1 MKKIIKF
8 LLMPILSLI
17 SSCCGTKEEII
28 RYLQP
33 DYIKTGGT
41 LYFND
46 ISPILNSTDQEFAS
60 IYQDIHF
67 LPEKYQLISE
77 QKIRDVA
84 FSSSSKKEALEN
96 ALLIKTDNN
105 SEGLH
110 SIGTS
115 STFVLETDL
124 FYIVNVTWDSYFGA
138 DKHGSYEN
146 NVISFK
152 KEYVECNSIDKYT
165 MKIID
170 FTKTQEIIDT
180 FMIGLDDFNID
191 DVFVCSNLVEE
202 NDVYVYTS
210 YTMHASYSFGDC
222 GKDNRLSLLER
233 EWSLDKETGIAD
245 FQINREIRRIY
256 F

>member
-17 SSCCGTKEEII
+17 SSCGNKEQILY
-28 RYLQP
+28 YLPP
-33 DYIKTGGT
+33 DYIKTEGT

-46 ISPILNSTDQEFAS
+46 ISPILNATDQEFAS

-84 FSSSSKKEALEN
+84 FSSSSKEEALEN
-96 ALLIKTDNN
+96 ALSIKTDKN

-124 FYIVNVTWDSYFGA
+124 FYIVNVTWDSYFDA

-180 FMIGLDDFNID
+180 FMIGLNDFNT
-191 DVFVCSNLVEE
+191 DVFVCSYLVEE

-210 YTMHASYSFGDC
+210 YTMHVSYSFGDC

>member
-17 SSCCGTKEEII
+17 SSCGNKEVII

-41 LYFND
+41 IYFND
-46 ISPILNSTDQEFAS
+46 ISPILNATDQEFAS

-67 LPEKYQLISE
+67 LPEKYQLINE

-84 FSSSSKKEALEN
+84 FSSSSKEEALEN
-96 ALLIKTDNN
+96 ALSIKTDNN

-124 FYIVNVTWDSYFGA
+124 FYIVNVTWDSYFDA

-146 NVISFK
+146 SVISFK
-152 KEYVECNSIDKYT
+152 KEYVECNSVDKYT
-165 MKIID
+165 IKIID

-180 FMIGLDDFNID
+180 FMISLDNFDTN

-210 YTMHASYSFGDC
+210 YTMHVSYSFGDC
-222 GKDNRLSLLER
+222 GKDNRLSLLEQ
-233 EWSLDKETGIAD
+233 EWSLDKKTGIAD
-245 FQINREIRRIY
+245 FQSNREIRKIY